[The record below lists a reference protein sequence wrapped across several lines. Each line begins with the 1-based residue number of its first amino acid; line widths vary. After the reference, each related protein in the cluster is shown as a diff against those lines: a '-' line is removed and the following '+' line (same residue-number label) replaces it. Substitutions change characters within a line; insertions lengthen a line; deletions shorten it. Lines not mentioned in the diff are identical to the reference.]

1 MSRSPT
7 LLPRL
12 IALHVVWFGVTAIN
26 TAWAEDAA
34 SVSTFSGKSDS
45 SSDSGATTDAGEL
58 SGDKV
63 DSRGGDAGG
72 SFAGPTNGG
81 KHGAETDGKG
91 TAHGDAD
98 IEGKPNRMESN
109 PIDTRITV
117 VGKSKSA
124 RMLSA
129 HDRNSHNNDSD
140 HKKKIARTLGTS
152 GDNRRTL
159 SRINKDHVVRN
170 AIGQPVRQDNFDGKG
185 IDKKAFEMTAVE
197 SGAKSPGLVGSAGLG
212 AGGLPVRRGFVFVP
226 APVRSGAPH
235 DRPLNVATN
244 HSIIN
249 GTGMSRPAVRV
260 GAIGGTTTK
269 LSGALNGTDFRPR
282 HP

>member
-34 SVSTFSGKSDS
+34 SVSTFSGKNAS
-45 SSDSGATTDAGEL
+45 SSDSGATTDGDKF

-63 DSRGGDAGG
+63 DSRGGDAGSSSAG
-72 SFAGPTNGG
+72 STNGG
-81 KHGAETDGKG
+81 KHGAENDGKG

-98 IEGKPNRMESN
+98 IQGKPNRMESN

-117 VGKSKSA
+117 MGKSKSA

-140 HKKKIARTLGTS
+140 HKKKIARSLGAS
-152 GDNRRTL
+152 ADNRRTL

-170 AIGQPVRQDNFDGKG
+170 AIGQQVNQNNANGKG
-185 IDKKAFEMTAVE
+185 IDSKAFETTAVE
-197 SGAKSPGLVGSAGLG
+197 GAGKKSPGAVGSGG
-212 AGGLPVRRGFVFVP
+212 ADGLPVRRGFVFVP

-269 LSGALNGTDFRPR
+269 LSGVLNGTDFRPR